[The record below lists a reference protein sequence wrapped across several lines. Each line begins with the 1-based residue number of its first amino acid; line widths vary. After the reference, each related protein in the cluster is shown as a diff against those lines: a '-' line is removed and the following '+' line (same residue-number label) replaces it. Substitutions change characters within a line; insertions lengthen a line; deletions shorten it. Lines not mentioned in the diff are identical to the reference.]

1 MQSSSLRMRNEQKD
15 FPIAHVLLERICA
28 DFLSGNVLCQ
38 GKVNSPVADAQ
49 ECDSFWYLHI
59 LDCRRF
65 VHELCILVMNILKVE
80 CNFACSAGCS
90 RLEEPKCTASTDAF
104 ARWIHVEKRR
114 CKEELQMSA
123 LAGFSS
129 RRWHGTVTFHRY
141 WGLTWRKLL
150 GPWWL

>member
-90 RLEEPKCTASTDAF
+90 RLEEPKCTASPTLL
-104 ARWIHVEKRR
+104 HVESMWRNVGARKNYR
-114 CKEELQMSA
+114 CRPWQDSLPG
-123 LAGFSS
+123 AGTE
-129 RRWHGTVTFHRY
+129 R
-141 WGLTWRKLL
+141 
-150 GPWWL
+150 